1 MKTEADTRKEYIDP
15 ALNGSKWGH
24 NLTEGSQVSCEF
36 SITDGRML
44 SGGARA
50 KQKFADYVL
59 SYKNQKLAI
68 IEAKKEDEE
77 PTEGLEQVKDYARL
91 LKLRIVYATNGKEIY
106 CFDMET
112 GRGEFVDNYPTPDE
126 LYRTVNG
133 SQSDIHER
141 VLTEPFDKTKY
152 DPRYY
157 QENAINA
164 ALSAITKGDQRILL
178 TLATGTG
185 KTFIAF
191 QIVWKLFNARWNN
204 RGDERRPRVLFLAD
218 RNGLI
223 DQALGDFNPL
233 DSEIVR
239 VNGEEI
245 RKRGGKIPTNANLFF
260 SIYQAMT
267 GGGDNPYYMDYPADF
282 FDLIII
288 DECHRGGAS
297 NEGNWRAVLDHF
309 SSAIHIGLT
318 ATPKRDDNIDT
329 YEYFGEPRYTYSLRE
344 GIDDGFLTPFKVK
357 KVSTTIDTWKPG
369 PGDIILEGEVEQEV
383 YTKEDMNRK
392 IIIADREEAF
402 VKIMLREMDESQKA
416 IIFCMSEKHALMIRD
431 FINKHKQSDD
441 PDYCVRVT
449 ASEGAIGDQWLKIFR
464 DNEKTIPTI
473 LTTSQ
478 KLSTGVDARNLRFVV
493 LMRPVGSMVEFK
505 QIVGRG
511 TRVYEGKD
519 HFTIIDFYDNH
530 EKFTDKEWD
539 GDPIKEICKICN
551 EDPCVC
557 ESEPPKPCAKCD
569 NSPCTCEAIPPEPC
583 EVCGK
588 SPCECNGGDP
598 KKKIKVQ
605 LAPHRI
611 IFMDD
616 MVEVLYFDGE
626 GKPVSPEQ
634 FLKDLFNKLPDFF
647 ADEEALRSIWSN
659 QDTRNKMIDE
669 LAERGFDLGKLL
681 TLREAFKAE
690 DSDIYDLLRFVAFD
704 KEIISRKER
713 VATAN
718 IDFKD
723 GLDEQN
729 QEFIEFVMTQ
739 YEKNGFESLNDLT
752 NLINLKY
759 GNSAVVEDMG
769 GTSVVKENFET
780 LQEMLY
786 EN

>member
-15 ALNGSKWGH
+15 ALDAAKWRH

-36 SITDGRML
+36 KITDGRML
-44 SGGARA
+44 ASGARA

-91 LKLRIVYATNGKEIY
+91 LNLRIVYATNGKQIY
-106 CFDMET
+106 CFDMEE
-112 GRGEFVDNYPTPDE
+112 GRGDFVESYPTPDE

-133 SQSDIHER
+133 VQSDIHER
-141 VLTEPFDKTKY
+141 VFAEPFHKTKY

-164 ALSAITKGDQRILL
+164 ALSAITDGDQRVLL

-218 RNGLI
+218 RNVLI

-233 DSEIVR
+233 ESEIIR

-245 RKRGGKIPTNANLFF
+245 RRRGGKIPVNANIFF

-267 GGGDNPYYMDYPADF
+267 GGGENPYYMDYPADF

-297 NEGNWRAVLDHF
+297 NDGNWRAVLNHF
-309 SSAIHIGLT
+309 SSATHLGLT
-318 ATPKRDDNIDT
+318 ATPKRDANVDT
-329 YEYFGEPRYTYSLRE
+329 YDYFGDPRYTYSLRD
-344 GIDDGFLTPFKVK
+344 GIEDGFLTPFKVK
-357 KVSTTIDTWKPG
+357 RVSTTIDTWKPG
-369 PGDIILEGEVEQEV
+369 PGDIVLEGEVDQEE
-383 YTKEDMNRK
+383 YGKEDMNRK
-392 IIIADREEAF
+392 VVIAAREEALA
-402 VKIMLREMDESQKA
+402 KIMLQEMDESQKA
-416 IIFCMSEKHALMIRD
+416 IVFCMSERHALMIRD
-431 FINKHKQSDD
+431 FINKHKKSSD

-449 ASEGAIGDQWLKIFR
+449 ASEGAVGDQWLKIFR

-473 LTTSQ
+473 LTSSQ
-478 KLSTGVDARNLRFVV
+478 KLSTGVDARNLRYVV

-530 EKFTDKEWD
+530 TKFSDPEWD
-539 GDPIKEICKICN
+539 GPPEEIEEKEISEGDGGTEGVKKDP
-551 EDPCVC
+551 EDIIIDV
-557 ESEPPKPCAKCD
+557 EPPTP
-569 NSPCTCEAIPPEPC
+569 
-583 EVCGK
+583 
-588 SPCECNGGDP
+588 P
-598 KKKIKVQ
+598 KKTLKVQ
-605 LAPHRI
+605 FAPHRTA
-611 IFMDD
+611 FMDS
-616 MVEVLYFDGE
+616 MVETLYFDGE

-634 FLKDLFNKLPDFF
+634 FLKDLFSKLPDFF
-647 ADEEALRSIWSN
+647 ADEEALRKIWSN
-659 QDTRNKMIDE
+659 QDTRNKLIDD
-669 LAERGFDLGKLL
+669 LAERGFDIGKLL
-681 TLREAFKAE
+681 SLRDAFNAE
-690 DSDIYDLLRFVAFD
+690 DSDVYDVLRFVAFD

-713 VATAN
+713 LSCVNT
-718 IDFKD
+718 DFKNN
-723 GLDEQN
+723 LDKKN
-729 QEFIEFVMTQ
+729 REFVDFIMVQ

-759 GNSAVVEDMG
+759 GNSSVVEGMG
-769 GTSVVKENFET
+769 GVSAVKSSFET
-780 LQEMLY
+780 LQERLY
-786 EN
+786 AN

>member
-1 MKTEADTRKEYIDP
+1 MKTEADTRKELIDP
-15 ALNGSKWGH
+15 ALDAAKWGH
-24 NLTEGSQVSCEF
+24 NLTEGSLASCEF
-36 SITDGRML
+36 QITDGRML

-50 KQKFADYVL
+50 KKKFADYVL

-77 PTEGLEQVKDYARL
+77 PTEGLEQVKDYAKL
-91 LKLRIVYATNGKEIY
+91 LNLRFVYATNGKKIY
-106 CFDMET
+106 FFDMEE
-112 GRGEFVDNYPTPDE
+112 GRGDFVEEYPTPEE
-126 LYRTVNG
+126 LYRMVNG
-133 SQSDIHER
+133 GQSDIRER
-141 VLTEPFDKTKY
+141 VFTEPFHKTKF

-157 QENAINA
+157 QENAINS
-164 ALSAITKGDQRILL
+164 ALEAITGGDQRVLL

-204 RGDERRPRVLFLAD
+204 RGDERRPRILFLAD
-218 RNGLI
+218 RNVLI
-223 DQALGDFNPL
+223 DQAMGDFNAL
-233 DSEIVR
+233 ESEIVR

-245 RKRGGKIPTNANLFF
+245 RKRDGDIPTNANIFF

-267 GGGDNPYYMDYPADF
+267 GGGDTPYYKDYPEDF
-282 FDLIII
+282 FDLIVI

-297 NEGNWRAVLDHF
+297 NDGNWRAVLDHF
-309 SSAIHIGLT
+309 SSAIHLGMT
-318 ATPKRDDNIDT
+318 ATPKRDDNINT
-329 YEYFGEPRYTYSLRE
+329 YEYFGDPRYTYSLRD
-344 GIDDGFLTPFKVK
+344 GIEDGFLTPFKVK

-369 PGDIILEGEVEQEV
+369 PGDIVLEGEVEQEE

-392 IIIADREEAF
+392 IVIAEREEAF
-402 VKIMLREMDESQKA
+402 VKLMLSEMNEEQKA

-431 FINKHKQSDD
+431 FINAHKESND

-449 ASEGAIGDQWLKIFR
+449 ASEGAIGDQWLKVFR

-478 KLSTGVDARNLRFVV
+478 KLSTGVDARNLRYVV

-539 GDPIKEICKICN
+539 G
-551 EDPCVC
+551 
-557 ESEPPKPCAKCD
+557 
-569 NSPCTCEAIPPEPC
+569 PPE
-583 EVCGK
+583 EVEEK
-588 SPCECNGGDP
+588 EVSEIEDKPT
-598 KKKIKVQ
+598 KKDETLKDVIDGVLEEPEKKRTLEIK
-605 LAPHRI
+605 LAPHRTA
-611 IFMDD
+611 FMDT
-616 MVEVLYFDGE
+616 MIETLYFDGD

-647 ADEEALRSIWSN
+647 ADEEALRKIWSN
-659 QDTRNKMIDE
+659 QDTRNKLIDE
-669 LAERGFDLGKLL
+669 LAERGFDLGKLVK
-681 TLREAFKAE
+681 LREAFKAE

-713 VATAN
+713 LATADVN
-718 IDFKD
+718 FKEN
-723 GLDEQN
+723 LDEQN
-729 QEFIEFVMTQ
+729 QEFVEFVLTQ

-759 GNSAVVEDMG
+759 GNSSVVEDMG
-769 GTSVVKENFET
+769 GVSAVKENFES
-780 LQEMLY
+780 LQEAIY
-786 EN
+786 KA

>member
-15 ALNGSKWGH
+15 ALDAAKWGH

-36 SITDGRML
+36 KITDGRML

-91 LKLRIVYATNGKEIY
+91 LNLRIVYATNGKKNY
-106 CFDMET
+106 CFDMES
-112 GRGEFVDNYPTPDE
+112 GRGDFVDQYPTPDE

-133 SQSDIHER
+133 VQSDIHER
-141 VLTEPFDKTKY
+141 VFTEPFHKTKY

-164 ALSAITKGDQRILL
+164 ALSAITKGDQRVLL

-204 RGDERRPRVLFLAD
+204 RGNERRPRVLFLAD
-218 RNGLI
+218 RNVLI

-233 DSEIVR
+233 EGEIIR

-245 RKRGGKIPTNANLFF
+245 RKRGGKIPTNANIFF

-267 GGGDNPYYMDYPADF
+267 GGGDNPYYMDYPSDF

-297 NEGNWRAVLDHF
+297 NDGNWRAVLNHF
-309 SSAIHIGLT
+309 SSATHLGLT
-318 ATPKRDDNIDT
+318 ATPKRDANVDT
-329 YEYFGEPRYTYSLRE
+329 YDYFGDPRYTYSLRD
-344 GIDDGFLTPFKVK
+344 GIEDGFLTPFKVK

-369 PGDIILEGEVEQEV
+369 PGDIVLEGEVEQEE
-383 YTKEDMNRK
+383 YGKEDMNRK
-392 IIIADREEAF
+392 IIIAEREEAL
-402 VKIMLREMDESQKA
+402 VKIMLQEMNEVQKA
-416 IIFCMSEKHALMIRD
+416 IVFCMSEKHALMIRD
-431 FINKHKQSDD
+431 FINKHKKSNDA
-441 PDYCVRVT
+441 DYCVRVT
-449 ASEGAIGDQWLKIFR
+449 ASEGAVGDQWLKIFR

-478 KLSTGVDARNLRFVV
+478 KLSTGVDARNLRYVV

-530 EKFTDKEWD
+530 EKFSDKDWD
-539 GDPIKEICKICN
+539 G
-551 EDPCVC
+551 
-557 ESEPPKPCAKCD
+557 
-569 NSPCTCEAIPPEPC
+569 PPE
-583 EVCGK
+583 EVETK
-588 SPCECNGGDP
+588 VISEVEENGEKVEKTLKEVIDDAVEKP
-598 KKKIKVQ
+598 EKKQMLKVQ
-605 LAPHRI
+605 FAPHRTA
-611 IFMDD
+611 FMDS
-616 MVEVLYFDGE
+616 MIETLYFDGD

-634 FLKDLFNKLPDFF
+634 FLKDLFSKLPDFF
-647 ADEEALRSIWSN
+647 SDEEALRKIWSN
-659 QDTRNKMIDE
+659 QDTRNKLIDE

-681 TLREAFKAE
+681 KLRDSFKAE

-704 KEIISRKER
+704 KEIISRKDR
-713 VATAN
+713 LSNAD
-718 IDFKD
+718 IHFKD
-723 GLDEQN
+723 KLDEKN
-729 QEFIEFVMTQ
+729 QEFVEFVMSQ

-759 GNSAVVEDMG
+759 GNSSVVEDMG
-769 GTSVVKENFET
+769 GVSTVKGNFET
-780 LQEMLY
+780 LQAVLY
-786 EN
+786 AK